1 MQKGSIEVICGS
13 MFSGKTEELLKR
25 LRKAKLTKMK
35 IAVFKPKVDSRY
47 DSKDVVSHDKNTI
60 SSTPI
65 EKAEDILQYV
75 SDVQIIAIDEAQF
88 FDDNLIN
95 VCNMLA
101 NTGKRII
108 IAGLDMDFLGQ
119 PFGVM
124 PQLLAIAEKI
134 KKVHAV
140 CVECG
145 KEASYSFRKTTEKDL
160 IKIGEKNEYK
170 ALCRNCFVTQN

>member
-1 MQKGSIEVICGS
+1 
-13 MFSGKTEELLKR
+13 
-25 LRKAKLTKMK
+25 MK